1 MNLFEFL
8 KTSFQNVRS
17 SKRTDRLHKV
27 VLDGVLSSNADW
39 AKYDWKFEYTLKKDG
54 FNGTFKLDIV
64 GLDSNGD
71 IKVVILDKAYQSSVN
86 KNIKNFANTTI
97 GESARVFYS
106 PLCQNIEK
114 ILFVS
119 VMPRVAPMFTKNGD
133 IKGFDDVVRSKGRT
147 KIDHILSDQY
157 DGIVESID
165 LYYDI
170 ADLKSKKSKS
180 DFDSVDIANLDQLVF
195 S

>member
-27 VLDGVLSSNADW
+27 VLDEVLNSNPDW
-39 AKYDWKFEYTLKKDG
+39 AEYSWKFEYTLKKDG

-71 IKVVILDKAYQSSVN
+71 IKVVVLDKAYQSSVN

-114 ILFVS
+114 ILFVN

-133 IKGFDDVVRSKGRT
+133 IKGFDDVVRAKGRT
-147 KIDHILSDQY
+147 KIDHILTDQY
-157 DGIVESID
+157 GGIVESID
-165 LYYDI
+165 QYYDI
-170 ADLKSKKSKS
+170 ADLKSKKNKS
-180 DFDSVDIANLDQLVF
+180 DFNSVDIANLDQLVF

>member
-1 MNLFEFL
+1 MCI
-8 KTSFQNVRS
+8 R
-17 SKRTDRLHKV
+17 DR
-27 VLDGVLSSNADW
+27 VLSSNADW

-64 GLDSNGD
+64 GLDSNGE

-147 KIDHILSDQY
+147 KIDHILTDQY

-170 ADLKSKKSKS
+170 ADLKSKKNKS
-180 DFDSVDIANLDQLVF
+180 DFNSVDISNLDQLVF